1 MVLFEPSCR
10 TTARPALLLSRIQ
23 KNDRSVGIAYPLA
36 SRIAQDNSASLGDKN
51 DPYGGLGRNGAL
63 HTPEVNTAEAFL
75 REWDVSAPYNFSP
88 GAVYNLES
96 DHFIENH
103 SAVMGVQVA
112 YATLQAMRNAL
123 AH

>member
-1 MVLFEPSCR
+1 M
-10 TTARPALLLSRIQ
+10 
-23 KNDRSVGIAYPLA
+23 
-36 SRIAQDNSASLGDKN
+36 
-51 DPYGGLGRNGAL
+51 GRNGAL